1 MDYVS
6 LLSTTV
12 RFIDLHD
19 SGRDYGGSANY
30 NQETRTGKSD
40 GVYLDIAILIVECLH
55 KLDQSTH
62 QEYLPFS
69 SILNSVR
76 IDRPDVVDLDV
87 LYVLNVLRR
96 PTEIFY
102 VKRATNDS
110 EEKLR
115 QSEKRKTAIV
125 EKTDYADEYRIS
137 ASGRL
142 FLSLANAAHDTA
154 YVRGNA
160 YNLLHAIELHDFPNV
175 LVFANEIIGQL
186 RNEILDVRGALERVG
201 RTENIDKYISKF
213 EQYRKVIEETISIA
227 QKAEREL
234 EKSDT
239 LVAFEISN
247 LDISFG
253 ELCGSV
259 NRVRQVLVIFNR
271 LISELVS
278 TALQDRRNATLPPQ
292 FLNAAIDF
300 VRNPLKAHN
309 EDFILKQ
316 WGAVGLETPFHSALD
331 GMAAIKIRPTPEKA
345 ETVIFENE
353 QVEPISRLG
362 KLHFLDCYGSAIVEA
377 LKLGPLRLSEAI
389 NNGWF
394 MVNER
399 MLLGDLVG
407 IFVAPDV
414 LPVNGN
420 IQIHVIPTFNTQKVG
435 VDDFLFNDI
444 EIRIAGESCE

>member
-19 SGRDYGGSANY
+19 SGRDYGGASNY
-30 NQETRTGKSD
+30 TQETRSGKSD

-55 KLDQSTH
+55 KLDQSAH
-62 QEYLPFS
+62 QDYLPFS

-76 IDRPDVVDLDV
+76 TSRPDAIDSDV

-96 PTEIFY
+96 PTELFY
-102 VKRATNDS
+102 IRCATNDS
-110 EEKLR
+110 EKKIR
-115 QSEKRKTAIV
+115 QSEKRNTAIV

-142 FLSLANAAHDTA
+142 FLSLANSVHDTV

-160 YNLLHAIELHDFPNV
+160 YNLLHAIERHDFPNI
-175 LVFANEIIGQL
+175 LTFASEIVGL
-186 RNEILDVRGALERVG
+186 LHNEILDIHSARERIG
-201 RTENIDKYISKF
+201 RTENIDKYIVKF
-213 EQYRKVIEETISIA
+213 EQYRKVIEETITIA
-227 QKAEREL
+227 QKAERQL
-234 EKSDT
+234 ENPDT
-239 LVAFEISN
+239 LEAFKHSN
-247 LDISFG
+247 INISFG

-259 NRVRQVLVIFNR
+259 NRVRQALVVFNR

-278 TALQDRRNATLPPQ
+278 AGLQDRRNATLPPQ
-292 FLNAAIDF
+292 FLNAALDF
-300 VRNPLKAHN
+300 VTNPLKPYH

-331 GMAAIKIRPTPEKA
+331 GMATIKIRPEPEKVA
-345 ETVIFENE
+345 PVIFEDE

-362 KLHFLDCYGSAIVEA
+362 KLHFLDCHGAAITDA

-389 NNGWF
+389 AKGWF

-399 MLLGDLVG
+399 VVLGDLIG
-407 IFVAPDV
+407 IFVAPDA
-414 LPVNGN
+414 LPVDGN
-420 IQIHVIPTFNTQKVG
+420 IQIHVIPTFNSQKIG

-444 EIRIAGESCE
+444 EICIVRSVR

>member
-19 SGRDYGGSANY
+19 SCRDYGGSPNY
-30 NQETRTGKSD
+30 NQESRTGKSD
-40 GVYLDIAILIVECLH
+40 GVYLDIAILIVECLR
-55 KLDQSTH
+55 KLDQSAH

-69 SILNSVR
+69 SIFNSIKV
-76 IDRPDVVDLDV
+76 DRPRVVDLDV

-96 PTEIFY
+96 PTELFY
-102 VKRATNDS
+102 VTHATNGS
-110 EEKLR
+110 EEKVR

-160 YNLLHAIELHDFPNV
+160 YNLLHAIQWHDFPNV
-175 LVFANEIIGQL
+175 LIFANEIIGQL
-186 RNEILDVRGALERVG
+186 RNEILDVRSALERVG
-201 RTENIDKYISKF
+201 RTENIDKYVGKF

-234 EKSDT
+234 ESPDMLK
-239 LVAFEISN
+239 AFENSS

-278 TALQDRRNATLPPQ
+278 TALQDRRNATPPPQ
-292 FLNAAIDF
+292 FLNAAIEL
-300 VRNPLKAHN
+300 VKTPLKPHN

-316 WGAVGLETPFHSALD
+316 WGAIGLETPFHSSLD
-331 GMAAIKIRPTPEKA
+331 GIGAIKIRPTPEKVEA
-345 ETVIFENE
+345 VIFENE

-362 KLHFLDCYGSAIVEA
+362 KLHFLDCHGEAIVEA

-389 NNGWF
+389 NKGWF
-394 MVNER
+394 LVNER
-399 MLLGDLVG
+399 VLLGDLVG
-407 IFVAPDV
+407 IFVAPDI
-414 LPVNGN
+414 LPVDGN

-435 VDDFLFNDI
+435 TDDFLFNDI
-444 EIRIAGESCE
+444 EIRIAGGACE

>member
-19 SGRDYGGSANY
+19 SGRDYGGSPNY
-30 NQETRTGKSD
+30 TQETRTGKSD
-40 GVYLDIAILIVECLH
+40 GIYLDIAILIVECLR
-55 KLDQSTH
+55 KLDQSAH

-76 IDRPDVVDLDV
+76 IDRPDAVDYDV
-87 LYVLNVLRR
+87 LYTLNVLRR
-96 PTEIFY
+96 PTELFY
-102 VKRATNDS
+102 ITHAANDS
-110 EEKLR
+110 EKAR

-142 FLSLANAAHDTA
+142 FLSLANAAHGAA
-154 YVRGNA
+154 YLRGDA
-160 YNLLHAIELHDFPNV
+160 YNLLHAIEWHDFPNI
-175 LVFANEIIGQL
+175 LTFANEIVSQL
-186 RNEILDVRGALERVG
+186 HSEILDVRSALEKVG
-201 RTENIDKYISKF
+201 RTEHIDKYIEKLG
-213 EQYRKVIEETISIA
+213 QYRKVIDETIEIA
-227 QKAEREL
+227 QKAELQL
-234 EKSDT
+234 ENPDT
-239 LVAFEISN
+239 LEAFESSN
-247 LDISFG
+247 IDISFG

-259 NRVRQVLVIFNR
+259 NRVRQALVVFNR

-278 TALQDRRNATLPPQ
+278 SGLQDRRNATLPPQ

-300 VRNPLKAHN
+300 VRNPLKPNH

-331 GMAAIKIRPTPEKA
+331 GMATIKIRPEPEKA
-345 ETVIFENE
+345 AAVIFEDE
-353 QVEPISRLG
+353 QVGPISRLG
-362 KLHFLDCYGSAIVEA
+362 KLHFLDCHGAAITEA

-389 NNGWF
+389 SKGWF

-414 LPVNGN
+414 LSVDGN
-420 IQIHVIPTFNTQKVG
+420 IQIHVIPTFNSQKVG
-435 VDDFLFNDI
+435 MDDFLFNDI
-444 EIRIAGESCE
+444 EICIARRIK